1 MLDEFVIFRQS
12 IREKANKDDLD
23 VTVIERATTASEHTP
38 GWKMPVI
45 LGGVGG
51 AIFRLVIG
59 SQLSLFFTLLG
70 QPSAP
75 KA

>member
-1 MLDEFVIFRQS
+1 
-12 IREKANKDDLD
+12 
-23 VTVIERATTASEHTP
+23 
-38 GWKMPVI
+38 MPII

-51 AIFRLVIG
+51 AVFGLVIG
-59 SQLSLFFTLLG
+59 SLLSLFFTLLG

>member
-1 MLDEFVIFRQS
+1 MIFRQS